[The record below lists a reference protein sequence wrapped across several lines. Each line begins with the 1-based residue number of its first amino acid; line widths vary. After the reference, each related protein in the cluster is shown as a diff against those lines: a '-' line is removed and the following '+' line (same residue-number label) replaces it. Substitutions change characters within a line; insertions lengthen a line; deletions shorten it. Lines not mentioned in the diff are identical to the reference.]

1 MKKLIAL
8 PVGDFILSIIAL
20 DLAFFLRLGSLQLQ
34 EEESI
39 FNLIA
44 KFLFFGF
51 VLIFLSFFLEIYN
64 QEKHDRG
71 KDIIVK
77 IVIEVLIS
85 FLVLSSLYYIIPKIM
100 LGRGLLLIAL
110 FSFGFLQ
117 VLWHFSYRALKP
129 LGFGHKVIIL
139 GAGPLAQKIG
149 KAVNSSNNHYHIAGY
164 INLSNEPVC
173 VPSESILLN
182 NNELLNTVRNKK
194 AHKIVVSL
202 SERRGIFPL
211 DELLKCKFCGVEV
224 IDAPSFYEEVTG
236 KLLIDEITPSWFIF
250 SDGFRMTPLRRSGKR
265 ILDIFIASIGLM
277 IYLPLFPII
286 ALLIKIDSSGPIL
299 VKQLRIGEGDKS
311 FTLYKFRTMH
321 RDAENGTGAV
331 WAQEDDP
338 RVTKVGKILR
348 IMRLDEIPQ
357 FYNVLRGNMS
367 IIGPRPERPEFVAE
381 LKDLIPYYSERHFVK
396 PGITGWAQIRYPYG
410 SSIEDA
416 IEKLRYDLYYI
427 KHISFSLD
435 AMIIME
441 TIKVVLFGKGAR

>member
-1 MKKLIAL
+1 MKKLITL

-20 DLAFFLRLGSLQLQ
+20 DLAFFLRIGSLQLQ
-34 EEESI
+34 EEDSI

-51 VLIFLSFFLEIYN
+51 VLIFSSFFLEIYN
-64 QEKHDRG
+64 QEKLDRK
-71 KDIIVK
+71 KDIILK
-77 IVIEVLIS
+77 IAIEILIS
-85 FLVLSSLYYIIPKIM
+85 FFILSSLYYIIPEIM
-100 LGRGLLLIAL
+100 LGRGLLLISLLA
-110 FSFGFLQ
+110 FGSFQF
-117 VLWHFSYRALKP
+117 LWHVSYRVLKP
-129 LGFGHKVIIL
+129 LRFASNVIIL
-139 GAGPLAQKIG
+139 GTGPLAQKIG
-149 KAVNSSNNHYHIAGY
+149 KAVNSTNNHYHIAGY

-173 VPSESILLN
+173 VPSGSILLD

-211 DELLKCKFCGVEV
+211 DELLECKFCGIEV

-250 SDGFRMTPLRRSGKR
+250 SEGFRMTPFRRSGKR

-277 IYLPLFPII
+277 IYLPLLPII

-299 VKQLRIGEGDKS
+299 FKQLRVGEGDKS
-311 FTLYKFRTMH
+311 FHLYKFRTMH

-338 RVTKVGKILR
+338 RVTRIGKILR
-348 IMRLDEIPQ
+348 ITRLDEMPQ
-357 FYNVLRGNMS
+357 FYNVLRGDMS
-367 IIGPRPERPEFVAE
+367 IIGPRPERPEFVTE
-381 LKDLIPYYSERHFVK
+381 LKNLIPYYSERHFVK
-396 PGITGWAQIRYPYG
+396 PGITGWAQIHYSYG
-410 SSIEDA
+410 SSVEDA

-427 KHISFSLD
+427 KHISPYLD
-435 AMIIME
+435 VMIIIE
-441 TIKVVLFGKGAR
+441 TIKVMLFGKGAR